1 MTLQKNLEGL
11 TDYRLSERT
20 RIVEA
25 IADFRRE
32 WQMATRGGSLLK
44 VEAPIGLILADIADR
59 LELTPQERHAML
71 GGKLVTEVDCM
82 REERIV
88 AKFDL

>member
-1 MTLQKNLEGL
+1 MSLQKHLEGL
-11 TDYRLSERT
+11 SDYRLSERT
-20 RIVEA
+20 RLVEA

-32 WQMATRGGSLLK
+32 WQLAARGGSLLK

-59 LELTPQERHAML
+59 LQLTEQERHAML
-71 GGKLVTEVDCM
+71 GGKLSNEVDCLL
-82 REERIV
+82 EEKII